1 MVRMMKIPE
10 RQAAT
15 ITAAV
20 QLHDTPERRTAYKA
34 AGHTN
39 KRYRWDLLWASGLT
53 ELICDSV
60 YPLGCNDD
68 HIDTVLRRAVPEL

>member
-1 MVRMMKIPE
+1 MMKIPE

-39 KRYRWDLLWASGLT
+39 KRYRWDCLWAAGLT
-53 ELICDSV
+53 RWVCDHI
-60 YPLGCNDD
+60 YPYANDD
-68 HIDTVLRRAVPEL
+68 HIDTVLRRAVPDL

>member
-1 MVRMMKIPE
+1 MMKIPE

-39 KRYRWDLLWASGLT
+39 KRYRWDLLWAAGLT
-53 ELICDSV
+53 RWVCDHI
-60 YPLGCNDD
+60 YPYANDD
-68 HIDTVLRRAVPEL
+68 HIDTVLRRAVPDL

>member
-39 KRYRWDLLWASGLT
+39 KRYRWDLLWAAGLT
-53 ELICDSV
+53 RWVCDHI
-60 YPLGCNDD
+60 YPYANDD